1 MGRRSTRVM
10 PRVWVPVT
18 SMTTYAGWIVNNSG
32 CVTASTAHV
41 VYRRAHEP
49 FLVQTHVGAAE
60 ERQQIGQ
67 DRGQWCADSANG
79 SDACGARQQL
89 VSEVEAAHRERAAAL
104 EHDGRR
110 LGIAQDIELSG
121 RSAVAEEVPPPI
133 SEMPATRFARSGADL
148 SASEMFVSGPV
159 GTSQMPSLAR
169 TVSTMNSTA
178 FVPAT
183 AQPGTLGSSPSI
195 PLSPWMYSA
204 WRTGGH
210 QRLGS
215 PPSARAFVN
224 RAVVS
229 STRSVGS
236 SCGRGGAL
244 PFDRGDAQQLG
255 VSPREQQWR
264 SHRRGQGHSRG

>member
-1 MGRRSTRVM
+1 M

-41 VYRRAHEP
+41 SCIGAAHEP

-121 RSAVAEEVPPPI
+121 RSAVAVGGAAAHRTSGGSRKCAVPWNGRRDGQGR
-133 SEMPATRFARSGADL
+133 PAASKAACFLQESCMTRDWRWL
-148 SASEMFVSGPV
+148 SVPAW
-159 GTSQMPSLAR
+159 
-169 TVSTMNSTA
+169 
-178 FVPAT
+178 PAT
-183 AQPGTLGSSPSI
+183 AAPE
-195 PLSPWMYSA
+195 
-204 WRTGGH
+204 
-210 QRLGS
+210 
-215 PPSARAFVN
+215 
-224 RAVVS
+224 
-229 STRSVGS
+229 
-236 SCGRGGAL
+236 
-244 PFDRGDAQQLG
+244 
-255 VSPREQQWR
+255 REQEI
-264 SHRRGQGHSRG
+264 SGTGC